1 MKKIIS
7 LFVKNGNLRG
17 RYQFIFGIIGIS
29 LLLLPAFILM
39 SYALEIICVSIGTI
53 IGGLGGYAAKA
64 DILKIKPF
72 DNSYKK
78 AKDSYEKEDKK

>member
-1 MKKIIS
+1 MIKIIS

-17 RYQFIFGIIGIS
+17 CYQFIFGIIGIS
-29 LLLLPAFILM
+29 LLLLPAFFLM
-39 SYALEIICVSIGTI
+39 SYNLKIVCVSLGAI

-64 DILKIKPF
+64 DVLKIKPF

-78 AKDSYEKEDKK
+78 SKESYKKKDEK